1 MESIKFVFPCCFF
14 NNAVQTDPLVM
25 SPTFITCVYSVHQQ
39 NIVQFTFEANMLMYV
54 ATAIQINMIEISFKD
69 TYVLLQDQQMNGSA
83 AAGP

>member
-1 MESIKFVFPCCFF
+1 MKFVFPCCFF
-14 NNAVQTDPLVM
+14 NLAVQTDPLVM
-25 SPTFITCVYSVHQQ
+25 SPTFITCGYSAHQQ
-39 NIVQFTFEANMLMYV
+39 NIVQFTFKANMLMYV